1 MVVWEIKAR
10 RALANLVPD
19 DSETV
24 HFPENHTDI
33 GTTRIPAR
41 RVSAGTV
48 HVHADMTTV
57 VRIPRRNGNPTMLPW
72 TQ

>member
-1 MVVWEIKAR
+1 MWEIEAR
-10 RALANLVPD
+10 RALASKIPD
-19 DSETV
+19 DSGTV
-24 HFPENHTDI
+24 HFPKNHIDT
-33 GTTRIPAR
+33 GTACIPAR

-57 VRIPRRNGNPTMLPW
+57 VQIPRRNGNPTMLPW